1 MMKMLLLEK
10 INRILIYL
18 QRARVKM
25 NLDKMHLLKIQLKFL
40 KISQIYSMWINLK
53 HLINMIKLR

>member
-25 NLDKMHLLKIQLKFL
+25 NLDKMHLLKIKLKFL

-53 HLINMIKLR
+53 NLIKKIYSI